1 MEFIVLNNGVRCPV
15 IYIGTFMLSPED
27 ADPGCPTIQV

>member
-1 MEFIVLNNGVRCPV
+1 MEYIVLNNGVRCPV
-15 IYIGTFMLSPED
+15 ICIGTSMLSPVN